1 MEEMQKQWEEIEKAV
16 DERNEDLENE
26 KKMEEYLDKLE
37 EMTHDKD
44 MSKMEA
50 VEKEYEHLL
59 EESEKIESEDI
70 KKRLKEKIESM
81 KDYLK
86 KKENDYEKELKKC

>member
-1 MEEMQKQWEEIEKAV
+1 
-16 DERNEDLENE
+16 
-26 KKMEEYLDKLE
+26 
-37 EMTHDKD
+37 
-44 MSKMEA
+44 MEA

-81 KDYLK
+81 KDYLE

>member
-1 MEEMQKQWEEIEKAV
+1 MQKQWEEIEKAV

-44 MSKMEA
+44 MRKMEA
-50 VEKEYEHLL
+50 VEKEYKHLL
-59 EESEKIESEDI
+59 EEAEKIESEDI

>member
-44 MSKMEA
+44 MRKMEA
-50 VEKEYEHLL
+50 VEKEYKHLL
-59 EESEKIESEDI
+59 EEAEKIESEDI

-86 KKENDYEKELKKC
+86 KKEI

>member
-44 MSKMEA
+44 MRKMEA
-50 VEKEYEHLL
+50 VEKEYKHLL
-59 EESEKIESEDI
+59 EEAEKIESEDI

>member
-1 MEEMQKQWEEIEKAV
+1 MKLEK
-16 DERNEDLENE
+16 E
-26 KKMEEYLDKLE
+26 LDKDVQRFIKKLE

-44 MSKMEA
+44 MRKMEA